1 MPSLIERL
9 DEKPN
14 RAKGQKMPTLP
25 IAAISAVGYVGFVL
39 VVLVTCFFVLHT
51 SEMSDSRVPIF
62 PASTCYAIEGG
73 DCAFQVL
80 AASGA
85 DLTVWGSFPQGCSD
99 KEATV
104 RPTSRA
110 TLPNLL
116 LPYRSSASEPLI
128 HVATSPGYSS
138 KARTLLN

>member
-1 MPSLIERL
+1 MKSQTGPKVKDADFADSRDKRGRL
-9 DEKPN
+9 RRLCAGGD
-14 RAKGQKMPTLP
+14 
-25 IAAISAVGYVGFVL
+25 VF
-39 VVLVTCFFVLHT
+39 LHT
-51 SEMSDSRVPIF
+51 SHFRDVRFTGSIF
-62 PASTCYAIEGG
+62 PASTCYAIEDG

-85 DLTVWGSFPQGCSD
+85 DLTVWGSFPQGYSD

-116 LPYRSSASEPLI
+116 LPYRSSASEILI
-128 HVATSPGYSS
+128 QVATPPGFPT
-138 KARTLLN
+138 KVRTLLS